1 MSQDLHS
8 ASASAPATSANLG
21 PGFDCMALAL
31 EVRCAVKASRAD
43 EWRVEHIGRY
53 QPGPEEGDRV
63 ISAAR
68 RVMGESRALSIQV
81 DADIPIG
88 KGLGSSAAA
97 SVAGI
102 AAALRL
108 MGEKVNHDRVY
119 RMAIE
124 LEGHADN
131 VAAAVYGGLTL
142 VPAEGMPLRLPI
154 HPALQ
159 MVVALPERRL
169 PTEQARRVIDQTHPR
184 DRVLRSLSRVAAL
197 TAGLITGDPALLG
210 AAHGDEIHEQPRDQI
225 SPEVA
230 GLIEVGKRAGALHAA
245 RSGAGPSVIAFCTSE
260 SREKV
265 VAAFS
270 EAGVEVLIP
279 QLATT
284 GLV

>member
-1 MSQDLHS
+1 M
-8 ASASAPATSANLG
+8 
-21 PGFDCMALAL
+21 
-31 EVRCAVKASRAD
+31 
-43 EWRVEHIGRY
+43 
-53 QPGPEEGDRV
+53 V

-68 RVMGESRALSIQV
+68 RVVGDSFPLSLQV
-81 DADIPIG
+81 DAEIPIG

-108 MGEKVNHDRVY
+108 SGERPNHDHVY
-119 RMAIE
+119 RLAVE

-131 VAAAVYGGLTL
+131 VAAAVYGGLAL

-154 HPALQ
+154 HPVLQ
-159 MVVALPERRL
+159 VVIGVPARHLL
-169 PTEQARRVIDQTHPR
+169 TEQARRVIDPAHPH

-210 AAHGDEIHEQPRDQI
+210 AAHGDEIHEKPRDEI

-230 GLIEVGKRAGALHAA
+230 GLIETGKRTGALHAA
-245 RSGAGPSVIAFCTSE
+245 RSGAGPSVIAFCTSDT
-260 SREKV
+260 REKV
-265 VAAFS
+265 AAAFT
-270 EAGVEVLIP
+270 EAGVEVLTP